1 MKKYLA
7 VFMGAALMTGAIFA
21 QPVQAGDADLT
32 AKLKDAVGK
41 LSTEQQAA
49 LYLLLSQLAGDGG
62 GAPAAAAA
70 PAAVSPEEAA
80 KAAIK
85 TFVEAAGKGEY
96 DKMLSI
102 FSDKFEHYEYGDKAG
117 LKDFLT
123 QAGDMGYLEGL
134 ELKLDGAEYK
144 LEGDKLTVYPVEL
157 SGSFGSLTFEYV
169 FAKEGDTWKVI
180 SFDASGL

>member
-1 MKKYLA
+1 MKKYFA
-7 VFMGAALMTGAIFA
+7 VFLGVAVVMGALCALPA
-21 QPVQAGDADLT
+21 QAGDAELT
-32 AKLKDAVGK
+32 AKLKDAVAK
-41 LSTEQQAA
+41 LSLEQQAA
-49 LYLLLSQLAGDGG
+49 LYLLLSQLSGEGG
-62 GAPAAAAA
+62 TAAPAAAA
-70 PAAVSPEEAA
+70 SPEEAA

-134 ELKLDGAEYK
+134 ELNLDGAEYK
-144 LEGDKLTVYPVEL
+144 LEGDRLTVYPVEL

-169 FAKEGDTWKVI
+169 FVKEGDAWKVI